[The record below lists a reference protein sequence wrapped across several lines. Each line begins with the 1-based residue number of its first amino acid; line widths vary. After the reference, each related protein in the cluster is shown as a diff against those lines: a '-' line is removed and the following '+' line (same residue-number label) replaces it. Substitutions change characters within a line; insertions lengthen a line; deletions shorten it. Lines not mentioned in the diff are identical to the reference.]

1 MWAYL
6 NELAYAT
13 YYYEY
18 ILEVAYGNRYVVR
31 FGQLKRTAP
40 TGELCVVKTKGW
52 KSLSSRLDR
61 GKMSHLSTDHV
72 DILDVSRRLY

>member
-6 NELAYAT
+6 NELLAYAT

-40 TGELCVVKTKGW
+40 TGGNYVSSKQKGGN
-52 KSLSSRLDR
+52 L
-61 GKMSHLSTDHV
+61 
-72 DILDVSRRLY
+72 

>member
-6 NELAYAT
+6 NELLAYAT

-40 TGELCVVKTKGW
+40 TGGELCRQNKRVEIFEFAPGSW
-52 KSLSSRLDR
+52 KKHPSI
-61 GKMSHLSTDHV
+61 H
-72 DILDVSRRLY
+72 